1 MSKYKEMQEEKE
13 TCRDYFELECVVEE
27 WAKDKGILS
36 KATPIKQAMKTQ
48 EELTE
53 LINAILDN
61 DHEEI
66 KDAIGD
72 IMVTLIIQAKMQKV
86 SIEECLNGAYE
97 IISKRK
103 GKMVNGQFVK
113 ESLNKFPDSLMD

>member
-1 MSKYKEMQEEKE
+1 MK
-13 TCRDYFELECVVEE
+13 DYFELECCVES
-27 WAKDKGILS
+27 WAEEKGILS

-53 LINAILDN
+53 LLNAILDE
-61 DHEEI
+61 DPVEI

-72 IMVTLIIQAKMQKV
+72 IMVTLIIQAKMQGIT
-86 SIEECLNGAYE
+86 IEECLNSAYD
-97 IISKRK
+97 IISKRT

-113 ESLNKFPDSLMD
+113 ENE